1 MNKKQIVVIGAGR
14 FGSSFAATAQEIGHD
29 VLIIDRNKERI
40 DAIADF
46 VTHAVT
52 ADVTVEG
59 VLEDLGIS
67 NFDIAVIAMIAD
79 YQATIMSTLICKE
92 MGIPTIIAK
101 AKSEIHARVL
111 TKIGATKTVFP
122 ERDSGIRLAHS
133 LTSRNILEIITLSDE
148 YDVMEIKPLRSWVGK
163 KIKEIGIASRI
174 GLNVIAVKVD
184 DEVQLNPGAEFKI
197 QEDSTLIVLG
207 HKDSIHKFENMQE

>member
-14 FGSSFAATAQEIGHD
+14 FGSSFAAAAQEIGHD
-29 VLIIDRNKERI
+29 VLIIDRDKDRI

-67 NFDIAVIAMIAD
+67 NFDIAVIAMVTD

-92 MGIPTIIAK
+92 MGIPTIITK